1 MFPTN
6 TVVTG
11 ASGSEIVAGLGGA
24 LKVASATTDAGAGA
38 DRGGGGSI
46 PGSRG
51 CGIVDCP
58 TRNVFSIVFNPRPG
72 MGRCPIGGTIPGN
85 CPGMKLGIG
94 IMDEGR
100 GGMPGIIPE
109 GGPLRSGGSPIRGI
123 RGIPPSGGG
132 GKAITNEIHYLP
144 AAKSP

>member
-51 CGIVDCP
+51 YKSNKYSNRELSM
-58 TRNVFSIVFNPRPG
+58 T
-72 MGRCPIGGTIPGN
+72 GTTT
-85 CPGMKLGIG
+85 
-94 IMDEGR
+94 
-100 GGMPGIIPE
+100 
-109 GGPLRSGGSPIRGI
+109 S
-123 RGIPPSGGG
+123 
-132 GKAITNEIHYLP
+132 
-144 AAKSP
+144 